1 MLSFRAK
8 REISWIQ
15 ALTQFLF
22 LLVICRKQHIAAICG
37 FKRFLATPEMTSL

>member
-15 ALTQFLF
+15 ALTQFYLY
-22 LLVICRKQHIAAICG
+22 VMSIVNNI
-37 FKRFLATPEMTSL
+37 